1 MLLANGNNVPD
12 SHTQDTAI
20 VKESNGL
27 SQSYKS
33 TYTYKCGKIT
43 FQNDIY
49 EVSVVSLLFIY
60 GTVN

>member
-27 SQSYKS
+27 NQSYKS
-33 TYTYKCGKIT
+33 TYKCGKIT